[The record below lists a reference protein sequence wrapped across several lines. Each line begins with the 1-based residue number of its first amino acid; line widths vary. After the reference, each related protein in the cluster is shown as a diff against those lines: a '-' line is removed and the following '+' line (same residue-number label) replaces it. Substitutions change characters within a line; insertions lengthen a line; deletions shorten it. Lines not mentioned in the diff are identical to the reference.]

1 MPIYEYLCHSC
12 EKEFTELILKSDE
25 EAQLRCP
32 HCQGQDL
39 KRLISRVQFH
49 LTESQRLDQ
58 YDPQAKPSDSFYRDS
73 RNIGLSA
80 KKRARELGADLG
92 SGFEEKLEKARSNPA
107 KFINEKD

>member
-1 MPIYEYLCHSC
+1 MPIYEYLCRSC
-12 EKEFTELILKSDE
+12 EKEFSELIRKPE
-25 EAQLRCP
+25 EEVSLQCP
-32 HCQGQDL
+32 RCQGQDL

-49 LTESQRLDQ
+49 LTESQRLEQ
-58 YDPQAKPSDSFYRDS
+58 YDPKAKPTDSFYRDS

-80 KKRARELGADLG
+80 KKRAQELGADLG